1 MAVDSLGVHP
11 THYFLK
17 EKVKKVAVRFSCDV
31 FPISYQL
38 FSLLRFLYI

>member
-31 FPISYQL
+31 FPISCQL
-38 FSLLRFLYI
+38 FSLLRVLCI